1 MTRAP
6 TILLLTAL
14 AMCAFAANSVLCR
27 MALSAPLIDAASF
40 TAIRLVSGAIA
51 LTLLAALRNSGKVN
65 LAGDWRSALALFV
78 YAAGFSFAYIT
89 LHASTGALILF
100 GVVQAT
106 MISVGFARGER
117 LTPLQT
123 LGAIIAAAGLVYL
136 LLPGLSAPPLAG
148 AALMALAGAAWG
160 VYSLFGRAAKGVDPA
175 LATTGNFL
183 RAAPMGL
190 ALLVPFHSQLQL
202 STEGVLLAVASG
214 AITSGMGYVIWYAAL
229 KGLSASEA
237 AIVQLTVPVLAA
249 LGGLLLVHEP
259 LTLRFVLAA
268 TAILG
273 GVAVVLRAARPA
285 RP

>member
-1 MTRAP
+1 
-6 TILLLTAL
+6 
-14 AMCAFAANSVLCR
+14 MCAFAANSVLCR
-27 MALSAPLIDAASF
+27 LALSTPTIDAASF

-51 LTLLAALRNSGKVN
+51 LAVLAMARGGGQFNS
-65 LAGDWRSALALFV
+65 AGDWRSAFALFV
-78 YAAGFSFAYIT
+78 YAAAFSFAYIT

-100 GVVQAT
+100 GLVQAT
-106 MISVGFARGER
+106 MISVGFVRGER

-160 VYSLFGRAAKGVDPA
+160 AYSLFGRAAKGVDPA

-190 ALLVPFHSQLQL
+190 ALLVPFLSQLQL

-237 AIVQLTVPVLAA
+237 AIAQLTVPVLAA

-268 TAILG
+268 AVILG
-273 GVAVVLRAARPA
+273 GVAVVLRVAPPA

>member
-1 MTRAP
+1 
-6 TILLLTAL
+6 
-14 AMCAFAANSVLCR
+14 MCAFAANSVLCR
-27 MALSAPLIDAASF
+27 LALSTPTIDAASF

-51 LTLLAALRNSGKVN
+51 LTLLAALRNGGKIKP
-65 LAGDWRSALALFV
+65 AGDWRSAFALFV

-117 LTPLQT
+117 LAPLQIV
-123 LGAIIAAAGLVYL
+123 GALIAAAGLIYL
-136 LLPGLSAPPLAG
+136 LSPGLSAPPLGG
-148 AALMALAGAAWG
+148 AALMAVAGAAWG
-160 VYSLFGRAAKGVDPA
+160 AYSLFGRSAKGADPA
-175 LATTGNFL
+175 LVTTGNFL

-190 ALLVPFHSQLQL
+190 VLLAPFSQLHV
-202 STEGVLLAVASG
+202 STEGVLLAIASG
-214 AITSGMGYVIWYAAL
+214 ALTSGMGYVIWYAAL

-268 TAILG
+268 AAILG

-285 RP
+285 HP